1 LTSGVLSVLLGVTI
15 IGGVLLG
22 AFAISLGVRG
32 LARRR
37 ATGGRAGT
45 AVAGMLLGVLG
56 LVIAGGTWLYVRDD
70 VRDYNQCRRGSIS
83 PAQDAACKEQL
94 RRGIEG
100 R

>member
-56 LVIAGGTWLYVRDD
+56 LVIAGGTWLYAGD

>member
-1 LTSGVLSVLLGVTI
+1 MTSGILSVLLGVTI

-37 ATGGRAGT
+37 ASGGRAGT